1 METGQE
7 PANSWMDKQNL
18 YTHNEILYR
27 HKKEWSSDTCYK
39 METLLSE
46 KQYANVNKGQILYD
60 SLYELC
66 KGANSE
72 RQEII

>member
-27 HKKEWSSDTCYK
+27 HKKEWSSDTCYSK
-39 METLLSE
+39 TLKTLKKTHQNLMLGE
-46 KQYANVNKGQILYD
+46 ARHKGPYITWVHL
-60 SLYELC
+60 
-66 KGANSE
+66 
-72 RQEII
+72 QESPE